1 MVRHPFNNKF
11 SLILTYIYPIACYWN
26 NEQEGLCIPVFGILC
41 DGESFQFFLFDGSST
56 PFSFTRGSLKDS
68 PTFQQIFKLD
78 EFIATRSSGPFIRN
92 LRQICEITFDLLL
105 QSYISSLAV
114 YRNRSVNKAE
124 REGTP
129 MKIMEEWDEALW
141 LATDALEKFRAAE
154 QMRQSDLPD
163 KANTTAEDAM
173 DFLKRR
179 YDPST
184 LTHIASIDIESNSA
198 QIRFQALTT

>member
-11 SLILTYIYPIACYWN
+11 SLSLTYIYPIACSWN
-26 NEQEGLCIPVFGILC
+26 NEQEGLPVPVFGILC

-78 EFIATRSSGPFIRN
+78 DFIATRSSGPFIRN

-105 QSYISSLAV
+105 QSYILSLEA

-124 REGTP
+124 RQGGPRKST
-129 MKIMEEWDEALW
+129 EEWDEAVF
-141 LATDALEKFRAAE
+141 LASDALEKFRAAE
-154 QMRQSDLPD
+154 QMRQADLPAN
-163 KANTTAEDAM
+163 ANTTAEDAI
-173 DFLKRR
+173 DVLKRR

-184 LTHIASIDIESNSA
+184 LIHIAYIDLESNLA